1 MWFDGVIMYTLMFVI
16 PYLYCRNKLTQS
28 EVMATA
34 ITRNNYLKSRTGH
47 AVSPDSSVTV
57 LEMAKSDLAKQKQKA
72 QVVLR
77 TNNLSRM
84 RCVKP
89 VKPRNSY
96 DMSSYVDK
104 GIRAKARSAL
114 IQGNN
119 GRMKLVSPKLPWNM
133 VDIPSKIDTGR
144 RNPPRSRSSC
154 DTESIN
160 YRPQHGLRNT
170 PSHLPKVPP
179 GLPKSSV
186 VIKRPKPK
194 PAIVSHPV
202 KDHTPKERSVAT
214 NTDNPNGELNT
225 TVIQGTTV
233 VLRRKVKTTSVYS
246 PEDRRS
252 SGLKRRSRSV
262 DSFLD
267 TSASEDFDVSP
278 TQCFKC
284 QKDLSKIHSSCS
296 LSSKISDYSSMSDIN
311 GSQTDIAY
319 RDENNN
325 VDVTKNKHKLSHQSS
340 LRHLRNPALDIMSD
354 TEWYSHRNDESDTPL
369 TDGEYAAGI
378 SSDTEF
384 YKLNKK
390 AAARRNLY
398 LDSPMPALMQ
408 NNEEVTAKSIE
419 LRKAQLQEDL
429 DSLLDSMAFVLS
441 SAQEMEQ
448 QAQQSLEPD
457 DPMYKAPGLFRP
469 IFEVKI

>member
-1 MWFDGVIMYTLMFVI
+1 MFVI
-16 PYLYCRNKLTQS
+16 PWLSCRNKLTQS

-47 AVSPDSSVTV
+47 AVSPDSSITV

-89 VKPRNSY
+89 IKPRNSY
-96 DMSSYVDK
+96 DVSSYLDK
-104 GIRAKARSAL
+104 GVRSKTRSAL

-119 GRMKLVSPKLPWNM
+119 GRMKLVSPKLPWNN

-144 RNPPRSRSSC
+144 RHPPRSRSSC
-154 DTESIN
+154 DAESIN
-160 YRPQHGLRNT
+160 YRPQHGMRNIPPT
-170 PSHLPKVPP
+170 HLPKVPP

-186 VIKRPKPK
+186 VIKRQKPK
-194 PAIVSHPV
+194 AAIVSHPV

-214 NTDNPNGELNT
+214 NTDNPNTELNT

-233 VLRRKVKTTSVYS
+233 VLRRKAKTTSVYAS
-246 PEDRRS
+246 DDRRS

-267 TSASEDFDVSP
+267 TSASEDFDLSP

-296 LSSKISDYSSMSDIN
+296 LSSKISDYSSMSDIC
-311 GSQTDIAY
+311 SQQDIAD

-325 VDVTKNKHKLSHQSS
+325 VDLTKDKHKISHQSS

-369 TDGEYAAGI
+369 TDGEYGAGI

-384 YKLNKK
+384 YKQNKK
-390 AAARRNLY
+390 AQARRNLY

-441 SAQEMEQ
+441 SAQEIEQ
-448 QAQQSLEPD
+448 QSRQSLEPD